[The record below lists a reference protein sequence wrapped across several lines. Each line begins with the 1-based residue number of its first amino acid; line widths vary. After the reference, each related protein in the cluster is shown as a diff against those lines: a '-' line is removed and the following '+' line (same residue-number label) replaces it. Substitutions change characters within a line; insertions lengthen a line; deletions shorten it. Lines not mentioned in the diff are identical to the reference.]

1 MSHRVFLIDAH
12 GLCYRAFYAVK
23 ALKNSKGKPT
33 NAIFGFCNILRK
45 ILSLAKPTHVAVCFD
60 VGKPTHRQKKFAD
73 YKIQRQAMP
82 DDLGTQIAVI
92 RDIVR
97 AYGFPIFELEGFEAD
112 DVMATLSERFAKKNV
127 DVFIATDDKDMAQLV
142 NDHIK
147 LYSPRQEKVITPK
160 DVKEKFGVTPEQI
173 VDYIALAGDAS
184 DNIPGVKGIG
194 EKGACKL
201 LSEFKSLEGIY
212 KHINQVAPA
221 KLQEKLTASKQE
233 AFLSK
238 ELATLDPCVP
248 LDAGLDDLA
257 FPDPDREKLFALFN
271 ELEFR
276 KLAQEF
282 APLGAVVQES
292 FADLKTWVQ
301 DSEKGESV
309 FIAYDLKSLR
319 KSGQVSEAL
328 LQPHVI
334 PATRL
339 PARQEAGPHTG
350 HSRELGIFDVYL
362 ADYLLS
368 GGQGQYHLP
377 TLRASDEGMSEL
389 YAIQKRLLK
398 EQNLEFLFYD
408 VEMPLSNVL
417 FEMEANGVRLNIA
430 VLEDLSKEAQAKIA
444 ELEKSLYKI
453 AGGPFNVNSPKQ
465 LSEILFK
472 RLKLPAVKKIKT
484 GFSTNEEVLT
494 KLSHQHPLP
503 ALILEYRQMAKLK
516 STYIDAL
523 PLLVDPKTQRL
534 HATFNQAGAETGRL
548 SSSNPNLQNIPIR
561 TEFGQRI
568 RKAFV
573 PYAKGH
579 ALLSADYSQI
589 ELRILAHLA
598 GDEDLKK
605 ACRGEGDIHRYT
617 ASLMFEVPENKVDE
631 KMRYA
636 AKRINFGII
645 YGMSAFGLAK
655 DLDVSIG
662 QAQDFID
669 KYFLRY
675 PKVRHFLDGEIQKA
689 RDLGYVTTLFGRRR
703 YLPDIHNRNMGLR
716 QFAERQAINAPMQ
729 GTAADIIKIAMV
741 KISRQLIAHKLSST
755 MIMTVHDELV
765 FDVPQEELKKMVSL
779 VRQEMA
785 GAMDLSVPMK
795 TSVKV
800 GPNWLE
806 MEKVE

>member
-1 MSHRVFLIDAH
+1 MSNRVFLIDAH
-12 GLCYRAFYAVK
+12 GLCYRAFYAIK
-23 ALKNSKGKPT
+23 LLKNSKGKPT
-33 NAIFGFCNILRK
+33 NAVFGFCNILRK
-45 ILSLAKPTHVAVCFD
+45 ILTCCKPTHVAVCFD
-60 VGKPTHRQKKFAD
+60 VGKETHRQKKFAA
-73 YKIQRQAMP
+73 YKIKRQAMP
-82 DDLGTQIAVI
+82 DDLVTQIEII

-112 DVMATLSERFAKKNV
+112 DVMATLSERFAKKNA

-147 LYSPRQEKVITPK
+147 LYSPRQEKVVEVK
-160 DVKEKFGVTPEQI
+160 DVKEKFGVAPQQI
-173 VDYIALAGDAS
+173 TDYIALAGDTS

-194 EKGACKL
+194 EVGARKL
-201 LSEFKSLEGIY
+201 LGDFKSLEGIY
-212 KHINQVAPA
+212 KHISQVAPSQ
-221 KLQEKLTASKQE
+221 LQEKLMASRKE

-238 ELATLDPCVP
+238 ELATLDLHVP
-248 LDAGLDDLA
+248 LDAHLDDLA
-257 FPDPDREKLFALFN
+257 FPQPDRAKLYEIFN

-276 KLAQEF
+276 KLAQEY
-282 APLGAVVQES
+282 APSGVGPQES
-292 FADLKTWVQ
+292 FADLKTWVEGS
-301 DSEKGESV
+301 DGGKPI
-309 FIAYDLKSLR
+309 FIAYDLKALR
-319 KSGQVSEAL
+319 KAGGVSADQL
-328 LQPHVI
+328 KQK
-334 PATRL
+334 
-339 PARQEAGPHTG
+339 
-350 HSRELGIFDVYL
+350 IFDVYL

-398 EQNLEFLFYD
+398 EQSLEFLFYD
-408 VEMPLSNVL
+408 VEMPLSDVL
-417 FEMEANGVRLNIA
+417 FEMEANGVRLDVA
-430 VLEDLSKEAQAKIA
+430 VLEDLSKECQAKMA
-444 ELEKSLYKI
+444 ALEKSLFKI

-465 LSEILFK
+465 LSEVLFE
-472 RLKLPAVKKIKT
+472 RLKLPVVKKIKT
-484 GFSTNEEVLT
+484 GFSTNEEVLS
-494 KLSHQHPLP
+494 KLSSQHPLP

-523 PLLVDPKTQRL
+523 PLLVDPKTKRL

-548 SSSNPNLQNIPIR
+548 SSNNPNLQNIPIR

-579 ALLSADYSQI
+579 VLLSADYSQI

-598 GDEDLKK
+598 KDEELKK

-617 ASLMFEVPENKVDE
+617 ASLMFEVPENTVDE

-655 DLDVSIG
+655 DLDVPVA

-729 GTAADIIKIAMV
+729 GTAADVIKIAMV
-741 KISRQLIAHKLSST
+741 EISRQLVKEKLSST

-765 FDVPQEELKKMVSL
+765 FDVPQEEVKKMAYL
-779 VRQEMA
+779 VRREME
-785 GAMDLSVPMK
+785 GAMDLSVPLK
-795 TSVKV
+795 TSVKA

-806 MEKVE
+806 MKAVE

>member
-1 MSHRVFLIDAH
+1 MSDRVFLIDAH

-23 ALKNSKGKPT
+23 ALKTSKGQPT
-33 NAIFGFCNILRK
+33 NAVFGFCNILRK
-45 ILSLAKPTHVAVCFD
+45 ILADGKPTHVAVCFD
-60 VGKPTHRQKKFAD
+60 VGKQTHRQKKFAD

-82 DDLGTQIAVI
+82 DDLVIQINTI

-97 AYGFPIFELEGFEAD
+97 AYGFPIFEVEGFEAD
-112 DVMATLSERFAKKNV
+112 DVMATLGLRFAKKNT

-147 LYSPRQEKVITPK
+147 LYSPRQERVIDTG
-160 DVKEKFGVTPEQI
+160 DVVEKFGVAPAQI
-173 VDYIALAGDAS
+173 TDYIALAGDTA

-212 KHINQVAPA
+212 KHIDSVGAIHESPLLV
-221 KLQEKLTASKQE
+221 KFREKLMASKQE

-238 ELATLDPCVP
+238 ELATLETQVP
-248 LDAGLDDLA
+248 LDAVLDDLA

-276 KLAQEF
+276 KFAQEY
-282 APLGAVVQES
+282 APLDAVPQEP
-292 FADLKTWVQ
+292 AGELKTWVEGS
-301 DSEKGESV
+301 DGSKPI

-319 KSGQVSEAL
+319 KSGQVSVASHPL
-328 LQPHVI
+328 VI
-334 PATRL
+334 PAK
-339 PARQEAGPHTG
+339 A
-350 HSRELGIFDVYL
+350 GIFDVYL
-362 ADYLLS
+362 ADYLLA

-377 TLRASDEGMSEL
+377 TLRASDEGMREL
-389 YAIQKRLLK
+389 YTIQKRLLK

-408 VEMPLSNVL
+408 VEMPLSDVL
-417 FEMEANGVRLNIA
+417 FEMEANGVRLDVA
-430 VLEDLSKEAQAKIA
+430 VLEDLSKECQTKIA
-444 ELEKSLYKI
+444 ELEKSLFKT

-465 LSEILFK
+465 LSKILFE
-472 RLKLPAVKKIKT
+472 RLKLPVVKKIKT

-494 KLSHQHPLP
+494 KLSSQHPLP

-523 PLLVDPKTQRL
+523 PLLVDPKTKRL
-534 HATFNQAGAETGRL
+534 HATFNQAGTETGRL
-548 SSSNPNLQNIPIR
+548 SSNNPNLQNIPIR
-561 TEFGQRI
+561 ADFGQRI

-579 ALLSADYSQI
+579 VLLSVDYSQI

-631 KMRYA
+631 KMRTA

-655 DLDVSIG
+655 DLNVPVP

-741 KISRQLIAHKLSST
+741 KISRQLAKRKLSST

-765 FDVPQEELKKMVSL
+765 FDVPQEEVKIIVSL
-779 VRQEMA
+779 VRQEMEGA
-785 GAMDLSVPMK
+785 GDLSMPIKV
-795 TSVKV
+795 SVKV

-806 MEKVE
+806 MGKVE